1 MGVSR
6 TRLGG
11 RVSRGTVRGSAS
23 FGTLALLFLVGATGT
38 RAQTPSFPTDAT
50 FCAAWVNYATCNGDG
65 ANADATMCD
74 ATKCLSNGMT
84 QQDHACG
91 FLNTNTYETD
101 WDGVTQGWF
110 DDVEIMCDS
119 NAGCD
124 GNDGCMT
131 VHNGTDNE
139 CKPMPYKSEQW
150 LVGNNA
156 SDAVIAYDQSVRH
169 KYYCKTVND
178 MTDCATRPGCE
189 VNVNN
194 NQCQYVSEYGTY
206 DVVST
211 CGVSSI
217 ADGDKDLL
225 AIAAFQT
232 DWDDLSSN
240 VTGRFPNYAV
250 GDGSGSSSG
259 SYPTWPT
266 PTEYCAAW
274 EVDAHCGQSGYD
286 QPSCDADSRCGY
298 RNDKCRSSNAT
309 GAGDFASYAEV
320 WSYNEIVE
328 SESFKN
334 EYGLSAQF
342 DNCQA
347 HNSNETGCNADS
359 RCGYNYKLALYGTY
373 SCGISHEV
381 IAQLAIDHDGAPWP
395 YAKLVEL
402 EAYGD
407 QVCFNNNN
415 VSNETACVADARC
428 GWQELNPTGCA
439 ASPDAYTVAA
449 VNACVDYDP
458 TGLFWVA
465 MTEMP
470 AFAHLPG
477 GIDGAFARLKTER
490 VSKYPG
496 QVGCQLDC
504 ESARYDIA
512 GCDAKPYYCRWSTDR
527 QRCVSAVGPEACP
540 NATPTAR
547 WLPVAYSSAAASAAR
562 FNDAFRESANK
573 IIRVDWRGLDFA
585 YVRVVDFE
593 TFDAHQRLFVDWNS
607 TGTEM
612 YGTYHDALARS
623 RDKKWSH
630 CGGGAGGGFPGDCA
644 PSNDSDDVS
653 YYANKL
659 LSTAASHHA
668 VYLESPKPVPFGTRF
683 SPPLDSNRAVF
694 DGSREMSS
702 VGDLSL
708 GGANAF
714 TIRFRSDLT
723 PPAVGTRYGSILSM
737 PGIVDIKTFASNVA
751 VHWEITIGNCGVMF
765 VSHGGAVGP
774 EETVVTYNGS
784 HVSMY
789 RHGSLVS
796 GIYYGN
802 SVGTAEAPCALPL
815 LPHAVWKMGDL
826 TSYPIFGSV
835 SYLTVWAGVALSSEN
850 VGRLAMADFRYV
862 PKPTHHFNFD
872 EGSGSVVRDS
882 IPGAGVFATKR
893 AHFGPV
899 PMYGKYPVAPSLT
912 AYLTAQ
918 NANAYSM
925 VHVDDS
931 HTLAK
936 MYEGS
941 FTVQVWYRADGAF
954 MAELAGAGL
963 PYVFTN
969 HNWSLNLV
977 QSLSASKFGLRL
989 VYNASDQSSSVSVD
1003 DALDAN
1009 TWTHLAVQRDN
1020 ENGVWRLFVN
1030 GVARVSSSEV
1040 DYPYQNG
1047 YGGVGVDSGSV
1058 TPTSIMGLGF
1068 YLTCAVRSDGAVV
1081 FWGSGGSSGDGTN
1094 AARSSPTAVVGIT
1107 AGTVTT
1113 LDAGNQHTIALRRD
1127 GSVVCW
1133 GENNFGQLGD
1143 GTTTNR
1149 NAPVPVDGLTAGV
1162 VSSVAAASIGGCA
1175 ALQAGG
1181 VRCWGYNGDGQVGD
1195 GTVGTNRLAP
1205 VNVTGITGTVTKLF
1219 GGWYPGTFCA
1229 VLESGV
1235 VMCWGKNDYGQCG
1248 DSTAADRSAPVT
1260 NAVVAGTT
1268 NVLALGQSHGCVL
1281 LEGGSVKCWGKGSN
1295 GQLGHGSN
1303 PGVSYTGVVVSGITT
1318 AVSLDAGENFSCA
1331 SLTDGS
1337 VKCWGLNSNGQLG
1350 DGTGTGSR
1358 NEPVN
1363 VTGISSATNVACGAR
1378 HACAALIDGS
1388 MVCWG
1393 NNDDGRLGDGTTA
1406 WRTTP
1411 VVVRETVEV
1420 GNPALALLQVVTN
1433 GLTIGPGG
1441 ASTVSF
1447 SDFQVYSAAVAP
1459 HFPTGKGVCAPPKS
1473 EFLLIWLPLDRV
1485 GEQVDASGF
1494 GHAASATGSWV
1505 ATAVTAAVIDPHART
1520 SPPAIPSDAPCG
1532 AWANYDGCDAPEPA
1546 ECSACLSS
1554 AGFDTGECGLKAV
1567 GGVVRF
1573 VDGFTTHTFTMNET
1587 FTVLRAD
1594 LRKVE
1599 VLVVGAGGGAG
1610 AVGTGL
1616 GNAATG
1622 ANGGG
1627 GGFVTITTVDVSK
1640 GATFQITVG
1649 AGGTGSSAVSTG
1661 GADGGQSEFG
1671 AIANAMSVVTA
1682 LGGGGGASNVEKS
1695 SVQGGWGESNAGA
1708 AGAASHGNYDATG
1721 VLGYGNWRDF
1731 AGDAII
1737 ASTSGAPTA
1746 YAGGGGC
1753 CVRDPDPQKGNGC
1766 SAGSETGG
1774 DAKPVCLF
1782 GKCDG
1787 HQNSGG
1793 GGGVALVGQSGD
1805 GADGVVVVRY
1815 Q

>member
-347 HNSNETGCNADS
+347 HNSNETVCNADS

-415 VSNETACVADARC
+415 VNNETACVADARC

-477 GIDGAFARLKTER
+477 GIDGAFARLNTER

-659 LSTAASHHA
+659 LSTTASHHA

-737 PGIVDIKTFASNVA
+737 PGIVDIKTFASNVTA
-751 VHWEITIGNCGVMF
+751 HWEITIGNCGVMF
-765 VSHGGAVGP
+765 ISHGGAVGP

-815 LPHAVWKMGDL
+815 LPQAAWKMGDL

-882 IPGAGVFATKR
+882 IPGAGVFATRR

-977 QSLSASKFGLRL
+977 QGLSASKFGLRL

-1030 GVARVSSSEV
+1030 GVARVS
-1040 DYPYQNG
+1040 
-1047 YGGVGVDSGSV
+1047 
-1058 TPTSIMGLGF
+1058 F
-1068 YLTCAVRSDGAVV
+1068 
-1081 FWGSGGSSGDGTN
+1081 
-1094 AARSSPTAVVGIT
+1094 
-1107 AGTVTT
+1107 
-1113 LDAGNQHTIALRRD
+1113 
-1127 GSVVCW
+1127 
-1133 GENNFGQLGD
+1133 
-1143 GTTTNR
+1143 
-1149 NAPVPVDGLTAGV
+1149 
-1162 VSSVAAASIGGCA
+1162 
-1175 ALQAGG
+1175 
-1181 VRCWGYNGDGQVGD
+1181 
-1195 GTVGTNRLAP
+1195 
-1205 VNVTGITGTVTKLF
+1205 
-1219 GGWYPGTFCA
+1219 
-1229 VLESGV
+1229 
-1235 VMCWGKNDYGQCG
+1235 
-1248 DSTAADRSAPVT
+1248 
-1260 NAVVAGTT
+1260 
-1268 NVLALGQSHGCVL
+1268 
-1281 LEGGSVKCWGKGSN
+1281 
-1295 GQLGHGSN
+1295 
-1303 PGVSYTGVVVSGITT
+1303 
-1318 AVSLDAGENFSCA
+1318 
-1331 SLTDGS
+1331 
-1337 VKCWGLNSNGQLG
+1337 
-1350 DGTGTGSR
+1350 
-1358 NEPVN
+1358 
-1363 VTGISSATNVACGAR
+1363 
-1378 HACAALIDGS
+1378 
-1388 MVCWG
+1388 
-1393 NNDDGRLGDGTTA
+1393 
-1406 WRTTP
+1406 
-1411 VVVRETVEV
+1411 

-1599 VLVVGAGGGAG
+1599 VLVVGAGGGGG

-1671 AIANAMSVVTA
+1671 AIANATSVVTA

>member
-74 ATKCLSNGMT
+74 ATKCSSNGMT

-139 CKPMPYKSEQW
+139 CKPMPYKSEHW

-206 DVVST
+206 DVVIS

-342 DNCQA
+342 YNCQA
-347 HNSNETGCNADS
+347 HNSNETVCNADS

-415 VSNETACVADARC
+415 VNNETACVADARC

-477 GIDGAFARLKTER
+477 GIDGAFARLNTER

-694 DGSREMSS
+694 DGLREMSS

-723 PPAVGTRYGSILSM
+723 PLAVGTRYGSILSM
-737 PGIVDIKTFASNVA
+737 PGIVDIKTFASNVT

-815 LPHAVWKMGDL
+815 LPQAAWKMGDL

-882 IPGAGVFATKR
+882 IPGAGVFATRR

-977 QSLSASKFGLRL
+977 QGLSASKFGLRL

-1030 GVARVSSSEV
+1030 GVARVS
-1040 DYPYQNG
+1040 
-1047 YGGVGVDSGSV
+1047 
-1058 TPTSIMGLGF
+1058 F
-1068 YLTCAVRSDGAVV
+1068 
-1081 FWGSGGSSGDGTN
+1081 
-1094 AARSSPTAVVGIT
+1094 
-1107 AGTVTT
+1107 
-1113 LDAGNQHTIALRRD
+1113 
-1127 GSVVCW
+1127 
-1133 GENNFGQLGD
+1133 
-1143 GTTTNR
+1143 
-1149 NAPVPVDGLTAGV
+1149 
-1162 VSSVAAASIGGCA
+1162 
-1175 ALQAGG
+1175 
-1181 VRCWGYNGDGQVGD
+1181 
-1195 GTVGTNRLAP
+1195 
-1205 VNVTGITGTVTKLF
+1205 
-1219 GGWYPGTFCA
+1219 
-1229 VLESGV
+1229 
-1235 VMCWGKNDYGQCG
+1235 
-1248 DSTAADRSAPVT
+1248 
-1260 NAVVAGTT
+1260 
-1268 NVLALGQSHGCVL
+1268 
-1281 LEGGSVKCWGKGSN
+1281 
-1295 GQLGHGSN
+1295 
-1303 PGVSYTGVVVSGITT
+1303 
-1318 AVSLDAGENFSCA
+1318 
-1331 SLTDGS
+1331 
-1337 VKCWGLNSNGQLG
+1337 
-1350 DGTGTGSR
+1350 
-1358 NEPVN
+1358 
-1363 VTGISSATNVACGAR
+1363 
-1378 HACAALIDGS
+1378 
-1388 MVCWG
+1388 
-1393 NNDDGRLGDGTTA
+1393 
-1406 WRTTP
+1406 
-1411 VVVRETVEV
+1411 

-1587 FTVLRAD
+1587 FTVLRTD

-1599 VLVVGAGGGAG
+1599 VLVVGAGGGGG

-1671 AIANAMSVVTA
+1671 AIANATSVVTA
-1682 LGGGGGASNVEKS
+1682 LGGGGGASNVATS

-1708 AGAASHGNYDATG
+1708 AGAASHGNYDTTG

-1731 AGDAII
+1731 AGGAII

-1746 YAGGGGC
+1746 YAGGDGC

>member
-347 HNSNETGCNADS
+347 HNSNETVCNADS

-415 VSNETACVADARC
+415 VNNETACVADARC

-477 GIDGAFARLKTER
+477 GIDGAFARLNTER

-659 LSTAASHHA
+659 LSTTASHHA

-737 PGIVDIKTFASNVA
+737 PGIVDIKTFASNVTA
-751 VHWEITIGNCGVMF
+751 HWEITIGNCGVMF
-765 VSHGGAVGP
+765 ISHGGAVGP

-815 LPHAVWKMGDL
+815 LPQAAWKMGDL

-882 IPGAGVFATKR
+882 IPGAGVFATRR

-977 QSLSASKFGLRL
+977 QGLSASKFGLRL

-1030 GVARVSSSEV
+1030 GVARVS
-1040 DYPYQNG
+1040 
-1047 YGGVGVDSGSV
+1047 
-1058 TPTSIMGLGF
+1058 F
-1068 YLTCAVRSDGAVV
+1068 
-1081 FWGSGGSSGDGTN
+1081 
-1094 AARSSPTAVVGIT
+1094 
-1107 AGTVTT
+1107 
-1113 LDAGNQHTIALRRD
+1113 
-1127 GSVVCW
+1127 
-1133 GENNFGQLGD
+1133 
-1143 GTTTNR
+1143 
-1149 NAPVPVDGLTAGV
+1149 
-1162 VSSVAAASIGGCA
+1162 
-1175 ALQAGG
+1175 
-1181 VRCWGYNGDGQVGD
+1181 
-1195 GTVGTNRLAP
+1195 
-1205 VNVTGITGTVTKLF
+1205 
-1219 GGWYPGTFCA
+1219 
-1229 VLESGV
+1229 
-1235 VMCWGKNDYGQCG
+1235 
-1248 DSTAADRSAPVT
+1248 
-1260 NAVVAGTT
+1260 
-1268 NVLALGQSHGCVL
+1268 
-1281 LEGGSVKCWGKGSN
+1281 
-1295 GQLGHGSN
+1295 
-1303 PGVSYTGVVVSGITT
+1303 
-1318 AVSLDAGENFSCA
+1318 
-1331 SLTDGS
+1331 
-1337 VKCWGLNSNGQLG
+1337 
-1350 DGTGTGSR
+1350 
-1358 NEPVN
+1358 
-1363 VTGISSATNVACGAR
+1363 
-1378 HACAALIDGS
+1378 
-1388 MVCWG
+1388 
-1393 NNDDGRLGDGTTA
+1393 
-1406 WRTTP
+1406 
-1411 VVVRETVEV
+1411 

-1599 VLVVGAGGGAG
+1599 VLVVGAGGGGG

>member
-1 MGVSR
+1 
-6 TRLGG
+6 
-11 RVSRGTVRGSAS
+11 
-23 FGTLALLFLVGATGT
+23 
-38 RAQTPSFPTDAT
+38 
-50 FCAAWVNYATCNGDG
+50 
-65 ANADATMCD
+65 
-74 ATKCLSNGMT
+74 
-84 QQDHACG
+84 
-91 FLNTNTYETD
+91 
-101 WDGVTQGWF
+101 
-110 DDVEIMCDS
+110 
-119 NAGCD
+119 
-124 GNDGCMT
+124 MT

-139 CKPMPYKSEQW
+139 CKPMPYKSEHW

-206 DVVST
+206 DVVIS

-320 WSYNEIVE
+320 WSYNEIGE

-342 DNCQA
+342 YNCQA
-347 HNSNETGCNADS
+347 HNSNETVCNADS

-373 SCGISHEV
+373 LCGISHEV

-415 VSNETACVADARC
+415 VNNETACVADARC

-477 GIDGAFARLKTER
+477 GIDGAFARLNTER

-659 LSTAASHHA
+659 LSTTASHHA
-668 VYLESPKPVPFGTRF
+668 VYLESPKPVLFGTRF

-737 PGIVDIKTFASNVA
+737 SGIVDIKTFASNVT

-765 VSHGGAVGP
+765 ISHGGAVGP

-815 LPHAVWKMGDL
+815 LPQAAWKMGDL

-882 IPGAGVFATKR
+882 IPGAGVFATRR

-977 QSLSASKFGLRL
+977 QGLSASKFGLRL

-1030 GVARVSSSEV
+1030 GVARVS
-1040 DYPYQNG
+1040 
-1047 YGGVGVDSGSV
+1047 
-1058 TPTSIMGLGF
+1058 F
-1068 YLTCAVRSDGAVV
+1068 
-1081 FWGSGGSSGDGTN
+1081 
-1094 AARSSPTAVVGIT
+1094 
-1107 AGTVTT
+1107 
-1113 LDAGNQHTIALRRD
+1113 
-1127 GSVVCW
+1127 
-1133 GENNFGQLGD
+1133 
-1143 GTTTNR
+1143 
-1149 NAPVPVDGLTAGV
+1149 
-1162 VSSVAAASIGGCA
+1162 
-1175 ALQAGG
+1175 
-1181 VRCWGYNGDGQVGD
+1181 
-1195 GTVGTNRLAP
+1195 
-1205 VNVTGITGTVTKLF
+1205 
-1219 GGWYPGTFCA
+1219 
-1229 VLESGV
+1229 
-1235 VMCWGKNDYGQCG
+1235 
-1248 DSTAADRSAPVT
+1248 
-1260 NAVVAGTT
+1260 
-1268 NVLALGQSHGCVL
+1268 
-1281 LEGGSVKCWGKGSN
+1281 
-1295 GQLGHGSN
+1295 
-1303 PGVSYTGVVVSGITT
+1303 
-1318 AVSLDAGENFSCA
+1318 
-1331 SLTDGS
+1331 
-1337 VKCWGLNSNGQLG
+1337 
-1350 DGTGTGSR
+1350 
-1358 NEPVN
+1358 
-1363 VTGISSATNVACGAR
+1363 
-1378 HACAALIDGS
+1378 
-1388 MVCWG
+1388 
-1393 NNDDGRLGDGTTA
+1393 
-1406 WRTTP
+1406 
-1411 VVVRETVEV
+1411 
-1420 GNPALALLQVVTN
+1420 GNPALALLQMVTN

-1494 GHAASATGSWV
+1494 SHAASATGSWV
-1505 ATAVTAAVIDPHART
+1505 ATAVTAAVIDPHDRT

-1599 VLVVGAGGGAG
+1599 VLVVGAGGGGG

-1671 AIANAMSVVTA
+1671 AIANATSVVTA

-1746 YAGGGGC
+1746 YAGGDGC

>member
-50 FCAAWVNYATCNGDG
+50 FCAAWVNYAMCNGDG

-74 ATKCLSNGMT
+74 ATKCSSNGMT

-110 DDVEIMCDS
+110 DDVEILCDS

-139 CKPMPYKSEQW
+139 CKPMPYKSEHW

-206 DVVST
+206 DVVIS

-342 DNCQA
+342 YNCQA
-347 HNSNETGCNADS
+347 HNSNETVCNADS

-415 VSNETACVADARC
+415 VNNETACVADARC

-477 GIDGAFARLKTER
+477 GIDGAFARLNTER

-659 LSTAASHHA
+659 LSTTASHHA

-737 PGIVDIKTFASNVA
+737 PGIVDIKTFASNVTA
-751 VHWEITIGNCGVMF
+751 HWEITIGNCGVMF
-765 VSHGGAVGP
+765 ISHGGAVGP

-815 LPHAVWKMGDL
+815 LPQAAWKMGDL

-882 IPGAGVFATKR
+882 IPGAGVFATRR

-977 QSLSASKFGLRL
+977 QGLSASKFGLRL

-1030 GVARVSSSEV
+1030 GVARVS
-1040 DYPYQNG
+1040 
-1047 YGGVGVDSGSV
+1047 
-1058 TPTSIMGLGF
+1058 F
-1068 YLTCAVRSDGAVV
+1068 
-1081 FWGSGGSSGDGTN
+1081 
-1094 AARSSPTAVVGIT
+1094 
-1107 AGTVTT
+1107 
-1113 LDAGNQHTIALRRD
+1113 
-1127 GSVVCW
+1127 
-1133 GENNFGQLGD
+1133 
-1143 GTTTNR
+1143 
-1149 NAPVPVDGLTAGV
+1149 
-1162 VSSVAAASIGGCA
+1162 
-1175 ALQAGG
+1175 
-1181 VRCWGYNGDGQVGD
+1181 
-1195 GTVGTNRLAP
+1195 
-1205 VNVTGITGTVTKLF
+1205 
-1219 GGWYPGTFCA
+1219 
-1229 VLESGV
+1229 
-1235 VMCWGKNDYGQCG
+1235 
-1248 DSTAADRSAPVT
+1248 
-1260 NAVVAGTT
+1260 
-1268 NVLALGQSHGCVL
+1268 
-1281 LEGGSVKCWGKGSN
+1281 
-1295 GQLGHGSN
+1295 
-1303 PGVSYTGVVVSGITT
+1303 
-1318 AVSLDAGENFSCA
+1318 
-1331 SLTDGS
+1331 
-1337 VKCWGLNSNGQLG
+1337 
-1350 DGTGTGSR
+1350 
-1358 NEPVN
+1358 
-1363 VTGISSATNVACGAR
+1363 
-1378 HACAALIDGS
+1378 
-1388 MVCWG
+1388 
-1393 NNDDGRLGDGTTA
+1393 
-1406 WRTTP
+1406 
-1411 VVVRETVEV
+1411 

-1594 LRKVE
+1594 LRKVD
-1599 VLVVGAGGGAG
+1599 VLVVGAGGGGG

-1671 AIANAMSVVTA
+1671 AIANATSVVTA

>member
-347 HNSNETGCNADS
+347 HNSNETVCNADS

-415 VSNETACVADARC
+415 VNNETACVADARC

-477 GIDGAFARLKTER
+477 GIDGAFARLNTER

-659 LSTAASHHA
+659 LSTTASHHA

-737 PGIVDIKTFASNVA
+737 PGIVDIKTFASNVTA
-751 VHWEITIGNCGVMF
+751 HWEITIGNCGVMF
-765 VSHGGAVGP
+765 ISHGGAVGP

-815 LPHAVWKMGDL
+815 LPQAAWKMGDL

-872 EGSGSVVRDS
+872 EGSGSEVRDS
-882 IPGAGVFATKR
+882 IPGAGVFATRR

-977 QSLSASKFGLRL
+977 QGLSASKFGLRL

-1030 GVARVSSSEV
+1030 GVARVS
-1040 DYPYQNG
+1040 
-1047 YGGVGVDSGSV
+1047 
-1058 TPTSIMGLGF
+1058 F
-1068 YLTCAVRSDGAVV
+1068 
-1081 FWGSGGSSGDGTN
+1081 
-1094 AARSSPTAVVGIT
+1094 
-1107 AGTVTT
+1107 
-1113 LDAGNQHTIALRRD
+1113 
-1127 GSVVCW
+1127 
-1133 GENNFGQLGD
+1133 
-1143 GTTTNR
+1143 
-1149 NAPVPVDGLTAGV
+1149 
-1162 VSSVAAASIGGCA
+1162 
-1175 ALQAGG
+1175 
-1181 VRCWGYNGDGQVGD
+1181 
-1195 GTVGTNRLAP
+1195 
-1205 VNVTGITGTVTKLF
+1205 
-1219 GGWYPGTFCA
+1219 
-1229 VLESGV
+1229 
-1235 VMCWGKNDYGQCG
+1235 
-1248 DSTAADRSAPVT
+1248 
-1260 NAVVAGTT
+1260 
-1268 NVLALGQSHGCVL
+1268 
-1281 LEGGSVKCWGKGSN
+1281 
-1295 GQLGHGSN
+1295 
-1303 PGVSYTGVVVSGITT
+1303 
-1318 AVSLDAGENFSCA
+1318 
-1331 SLTDGS
+1331 
-1337 VKCWGLNSNGQLG
+1337 
-1350 DGTGTGSR
+1350 
-1358 NEPVN
+1358 
-1363 VTGISSATNVACGAR
+1363 
-1378 HACAALIDGS
+1378 
-1388 MVCWG
+1388 
-1393 NNDDGRLGDGTTA
+1393 
-1406 WRTTP
+1406 
-1411 VVVRETVEV
+1411 

-1599 VLVVGAGGGAG
+1599 VLVVGAGGGGG

-1671 AIANAMSVVTA
+1671 AIANATSVVTA
-1682 LGGGGGASNVEKS
+1682 LGGGGGASNVATS

>member
-347 HNSNETGCNADS
+347 HNSNETVCNADS

-415 VSNETACVADARC
+415 VNNETACVADARC

-477 GIDGAFARLKTER
+477 GIDGAFARLNTER

-659 LSTAASHHA
+659 LSTTASHHA

-737 PGIVDIKTFASNVA
+737 PGIVDIKTFASNVTA
-751 VHWEITIGNCGVMF
+751 HWEITIGNCGVMF
-765 VSHGGAVGP
+765 ISHGGAVGP

-815 LPHAVWKMGDL
+815 LPQAAWKMGDL

-872 EGSGSVVRDS
+872 EGSGSEVRDS
-882 IPGAGVFATKR
+882 IPGAGVFATRR

-977 QSLSASKFGLRL
+977 QGLSASKFGLRL

-1030 GVARVSSSEV
+1030 GVARVS
-1040 DYPYQNG
+1040 
-1047 YGGVGVDSGSV
+1047 
-1058 TPTSIMGLGF
+1058 F
-1068 YLTCAVRSDGAVV
+1068 
-1081 FWGSGGSSGDGTN
+1081 
-1094 AARSSPTAVVGIT
+1094 
-1107 AGTVTT
+1107 
-1113 LDAGNQHTIALRRD
+1113 
-1127 GSVVCW
+1127 
-1133 GENNFGQLGD
+1133 
-1143 GTTTNR
+1143 
-1149 NAPVPVDGLTAGV
+1149 
-1162 VSSVAAASIGGCA
+1162 
-1175 ALQAGG
+1175 
-1181 VRCWGYNGDGQVGD
+1181 
-1195 GTVGTNRLAP
+1195 
-1205 VNVTGITGTVTKLF
+1205 
-1219 GGWYPGTFCA
+1219 
-1229 VLESGV
+1229 
-1235 VMCWGKNDYGQCG
+1235 
-1248 DSTAADRSAPVT
+1248 
-1260 NAVVAGTT
+1260 
-1268 NVLALGQSHGCVL
+1268 
-1281 LEGGSVKCWGKGSN
+1281 
-1295 GQLGHGSN
+1295 
-1303 PGVSYTGVVVSGITT
+1303 
-1318 AVSLDAGENFSCA
+1318 
-1331 SLTDGS
+1331 
-1337 VKCWGLNSNGQLG
+1337 
-1350 DGTGTGSR
+1350 
-1358 NEPVN
+1358 
-1363 VTGISSATNVACGAR
+1363 
-1378 HACAALIDGS
+1378 
-1388 MVCWG
+1388 
-1393 NNDDGRLGDGTTA
+1393 
-1406 WRTTP
+1406 
-1411 VVVRETVEV
+1411 

-1599 VLVVGAGGGAG
+1599 VLVVGAGGGGG